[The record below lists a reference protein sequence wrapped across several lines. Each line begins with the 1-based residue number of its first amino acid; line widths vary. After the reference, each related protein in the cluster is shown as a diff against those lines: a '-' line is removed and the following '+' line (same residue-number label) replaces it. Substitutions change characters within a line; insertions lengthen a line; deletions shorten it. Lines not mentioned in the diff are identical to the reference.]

1 MLVHMGSQ
9 SNLFAA
15 MAWTLIHLLER
26 PPLFEKVLGGDDD
39 LLERVAHESIRLR
52 QRSIVLRQIL
62 KPCVIEDEHAA
73 YQLEPGIFLSTMMSV
88 TNTRAADGLDQFDLD
103 NYSGPRFTRNSEL
116 EARELV
122 TTFGHGAHFC
132 PAARF
137 STSAIRISVRALLE
151 QFDLTPR
158 FSNPQPRKR
167 QIGGVARADRPCKIR
182 YSTRA

>member
-1 MLVHMGSQ
+1 
-9 SNLFAA
+9 

-26 PPLFEKVLGGDDD
+26 PPLLEAVLGGDDD
-39 LLERVAHESIRLR
+39 LLDRVAHESIRLR

-73 YQLEPGIFLSTMMSV
+73 YQLEPGLFLSTMMSV

-103 NYSGPRFTRNSEL
+103 NYTNHIAGPRFTRNGEID
-116 EARELV
+116 ARELV
-122 TTFGHGAHFC
+122 TTFGHGAHYC

-137 STSAIRISVRALLE
+137 STSAIRISVRAMIE
-151 QFDLTPR
+151 AFDLTPR

-167 QIGGVARADRPCKIR
+167 QIGGVTRADRPCRIA
-182 YSTRA
+182 YTRSGRATA